1 METERAEGI
10 VLRVQPVTES
20 SLRVLW
26 FTREFGKL
34 KTLAK
39 GARRPKSPMRGRL
52 DLFYE
57 DEIAFLR
64 SRRSDLHLLHEC
76 FLENPH
82 AALRA
87 SVPVLSAASYVCE
100 LVDALTAVE
109 DAHPE
114 LFCLLTDML
123 TRLEQAVAPA
133 QLIWFE
139 LQALAATGWKPVFE
153 GETGTANV
161 LRSLANASAAAA
173 GRVRLTAA
181 QTRAAQDFLDEFR
194 HTHLGRPLRSKFS
207 RAGI

>member
-20 SLRVLW
+20 SLLVLW

-39 GARRPKSPMRGRL
+39 GARRPKSPLRGRL

-57 DEIAFLR
+57 DELTFLR

-76 FLENPH
+76 FLTHPH
-82 AALRA
+82 AALRT
-87 SVPVLSAASYVCE
+87 SVPVLTAASHVCE

-114 LFCLLTDML
+114 LFQLLAAML
-123 TRLEQAVAPA
+123 TSLEKSVAPA

-139 LQALAATGWKPVFE
+139 LQALAATGWKPVFT
-153 GETGTANV
+153 GETGTAKV
-161 LRSLANASAAAA
+161 LQSLAGASAATAS
-173 GRVRLTAA
+173 RVRLTAA
-181 QTRAAQDFLDEFR
+181 QIRATEDFLGEFR
-194 HTHLGRPLRSKFS
+194 QTHLGRPLRSKSAF
-207 RAGI
+207 GK

>member
-20 SLRVLW
+20 SLLVLW

-64 SRRSDLHLLHEC
+64 SRRSDLHLLNEC

-82 AALRA
+82 PALRA
-87 SVPVLSAASYVCE
+87 SVPVLTAASHVCE
-100 LVDALTAVE
+100 LVDALTVVE
-109 DAHPE
+109 DAHPD
-114 LFCLLTDML
+114 LFSLLAEML
-123 TRLEQAVAPA
+123 TSLETTVTPA
-133 QLIWFE
+133 LLIWFE
-139 LQALAATGWKPVFE
+139 LQAFAITGWKPVFT
-153 GETGTANV
+153 GDTGTAKV
-161 LRSLANASAAAA
+161 MRALAGAPAAAA
-173 GRVRLTAA
+173 SRVRLTSE
-181 QTRAAQDFLDEFR
+181 QTRAAQDFLEEFR
-194 HTHLGRPLRSKFS
+194 QAHLGRPLRSQLN
-207 RAGI
+207 RAV

>member
-1 METERAEGI
+1 METERAEAI

-20 SLRVLW
+20 SLLVLW

-57 DEIAFLR
+57 DEISFLR

-76 FLENPH
+76 FLANPH
-82 AALRA
+82 PALRA
-87 SVPVLSAASYVCE
+87 SVPVLTAASHVCE
-100 LVDALTAVE
+100 LVDALTVVE
-109 DAHPE
+109 DAHPD
-114 LFCLLTDML
+114 LFNLLAEML
-123 TRLEQAVAPA
+123 TSLEKSITPA

-153 GETGTANV
+153 RATGTEKV
-161 LRSLANASAAAA
+161 LRSLAGASAAAA
-173 GRVRLTAA
+173 RRVRLTTA
-181 QTRAAQDFLDEFR
+181 QTSAVQDFLEEFR
-194 HTHLGRPLRSKFS
+194 QAHLGRQLRSK
-207 RAGI
+207 GMLGK

>member
-20 SLRVLW
+20 SLLVLW

-57 DEIAFLR
+57 DELTFLR

-76 FLENPH
+76 FLTHPH
-82 AALRA
+82 APLRTN
-87 SVPVLSAASYVCE
+87 VPVLTAASHVCE

-114 LFCLLTDML
+114 LFQLLAAML
-123 TRLEQAVAPA
+123 TSLEKSVAPA

-139 LQALAATGWKPVFE
+139 LQALAATGWKPVFT
-153 GETGTANV
+153 GETGTAKV
-161 LRSLANASAAAA
+161 LQSLAGASAATAS
-173 GRVRLTAA
+173 RVRLTAA
-181 QTRAAQDFLDEFR
+181 QIRATEDFLGEFR
-194 HTHLGRPLRSKFS
+194 QTHLGRPLRSKSAFEK
-207 RAGI
+207 

>member
-1 METERAEGI
+1 METERAEAI

-57 DEIAFLR
+57 DEISFLR
-64 SRRSDLHLLHEC
+64 SRHSDLHLLHEC

-82 AALRA
+82 RALRT
-87 SVPVLSAASYVCE
+87 SVPVLTAASYVCE

-109 DAHPE
+109 DAQPD
-114 LFCLLTDML
+114 LFRLLAEML
-123 TRLEQAVAPA
+123 ASLETAVLPA

-139 LQALAATGWKPVFE
+139 LHALAATGWKPAFA
-153 GETGTANV
+153 GEIGTMKV
-161 LRSLANASAAAA
+161 LQSLAGATFAAAS
-173 GRVRLTAA
+173 RVRLTAA
-181 QTRAAQDFLDEFR
+181 QIRAAQDFLDDFR
-194 HTHLGRPLRSKFS
+194 LTHLGRPLRTKLS
-207 RAGI
+207 RAV